1 VIESFKYVTRMPLAQ
16 TLVCTPA
23 LHHSTRQRFLA
34 TVNGLPRCRARVI
47 AQGKKRVSNPETQA
61 QNVLM
66 KNWKIT
72 SGAHSPDADAL
83 QAYNDLYNSSV
94 GSSKR
99 KAMRAMFR
107 ACLDPVVDPMEI
119 EP

>member
-1 VIESFKYVTRMPLAQ
+1 
-16 TLVCTPA
+16 
-23 LHHSTRQRFLA
+23 
-34 TVNGLPRCRARVI
+34 
-47 AQGKKRVSNPETQA
+47 
-61 QNVLM
+61 M